1 MNEKVRIRWGIKHRT
16 TKGVQIMGIKKAF
29 NKMMANI
36 VNNLSQGEIDRT
48 GVEHIVTDG
57 MPQIL
62 RQSAADGAVLL
73 KNDGVLPFADGTC
86 VSLFGRCSDD
96 YFFVGYGSGGDV
108 NYPYSVSLTEGVRNC
123 AHLRLN
129 EALADAYTEFSN
141 ENPINHGFWG
151 KWPFHYDEMPLS
163 DATVVSAA
171 RSSDAAV
178 VTIGRASGEDRDC
191 KYENG
196 SYLLTDDEIAMLD
209 KVCAHFDKVVV
220 LLNVGNIIDMSWV
233 AHYGDKIG
241 AIMYVWQGGMESGNA
256 AADLLCGTTSPSG
269 RLTDT
274 IIKDY
279 SDNPTSV
286 NFGGKAFN
294 NYEEDIFVGYRYFET
309 FDPDAV
315 LYPFGFGLSYTDF
328 EITHNQTTAD
338 ENGFNI
344 EFTVKNTGKR
354 AGREV
359 AQVYVQKPCG
369 RLGNPKLCL
378 VGFAKTKELQPD
390 ESQDLGIYVDF
401 YSLTSFDDC
410 GSTNHA
416 GAYVTE
422 RGEFS
427 LFLGKN
433 VRENEKIFTY
443 YQEETAVYAQHKQAC
458 APVDDFQ
465 IFHADEIDGKV
476 QLRIKNVPK
485 QKYDLATRILNNLPE
500 PIAQTGDRGITF
512 IDVKDGK
519 KTLDEFVAQLNIGE
533 LEAITRGDYEMN
545 SPLCA
550 VGNAGAYGGVLGSL
564 RDKGVD
570 AICTTDG
577 PSGIRLRAS
586 ASLLPIGTLL
596 ASTFDTELVEKL
608 YSVLATEMKDR
619 GSDVLLAP
627 GMNIHRNMLCGRNFE
642 YFSEDPF
649 LSGKMGAAAV
659 RGIQSLGASACPK
672 HFACNNQE
680 FMRNM
685 TDSRVS
691 ERALRE
697 IYLKG
702 FEICVKE
709 AHPKNI
715 MTSYNKVNSVYSH
728 YNYDLCTTILREE
741 WGYTGNVMTDWWMK
755 PSKSP
760 EFPNLRD
767 QAYRI
772 RAQVDLLMPGGERIT
787 NRKPDG
793 TLLKTYGLPG
803 GITLGEIQRSAKNV
817 LTSVLNIEKS
827 EK

>member
-1 MNEKVRIRWGIKHRT
+1 
-16 TKGVQIMGIKKAF
+16 MGIKKAF

-178 VTIGRASGEDRDC
+178 VTIGRSSGEDRDC

-519 KTLDEFVAQLNIGE
+519 K
-533 LEAITRGDYEMN
+533 RSMN
-545 SPLCA
+545 LWH
-550 VGNAGAYGGVLGSL
+550 SL
-564 RDKGVD
+564 
-570 AICTTDG
+570 I
-577 PSGIRLRAS
+577 
-586 ASLLPIGTLL
+586 
-596 ASTFDTELVEKL
+596 
-608 YSVLATEMKDR
+608 
-619 GSDVLLAP
+619 
-627 GMNIHRNMLCGRNFE
+627 
-642 YFSEDPF
+642 
-649 LSGKMGAAAV
+649 
-659 RGIQSLGASACPK
+659 
-672 HFACNNQE
+672 
-680 FMRNM
+680 
-685 TDSRVS
+685 
-691 ERALRE
+691 
-697 IYLKG
+697 
-702 FEICVKE
+702 
-709 AHPKNI
+709 
-715 MTSYNKVNSVYSH
+715 
-728 YNYDLCTTILREE
+728 
-741 WGYTGNVMTDWWMK
+741 
-755 PSKSP
+755 
-760 EFPNLRD
+760 
-767 QAYRI
+767 
-772 RAQVDLLMPGGERIT
+772 
-787 NRKPDG
+787 
-793 TLLKTYGLPG
+793 
-803 GITLGEIQRSAKNV
+803 
-817 LTSVLNIEKS
+817 
-827 EK
+827 